1 VKGLMAPGR
10 LLAPPNEMR
19 RHSWIS
25 YWRHGRRWIIWVIAT
40 VIAVA
45 NLYVM
50 VFKP

>member
-1 VKGLMAPGR
+1 MALGH
-10 LLAPPNEMR
+10 LLAPTKCGA
-19 RHSWIS
+19 ILGS